1 MEDLAD
7 QSRLPV
13 SSPTQEGSSSRHTE
27 HTPIMRAMCQD
38 ILQSPFTVAPPP
50 LFPLHFG
57 YFLWAFKLN
66 SWSRSPWQHVLGDT
80 STSIYCLQPL
90 DTTYT
95 DANPILSRS

>member
-38 ILQSPFTVAPPP
+38 ILQSPFTVAPPTP
-50 LFPLHFG
+50 ISF
-57 YFLWAFKLN
+57 AF
-66 SWSRSPWQHVLGDT
+66 W
-80 STSIYCLQPL
+80 
-90 DTTYT
+90 
-95 DANPILSRS
+95 ILSVGL